1 MSDPPD
7 LAGAFAA
14 PDAKRRY
21 VRRLFATIADRYDLI
36 TVLLSFGRDRH
47 WKRRLIDLAGIG
59 PGSRVLDLACGTG
72 DIAFQAAARGASV
85 TGLDVTPRMIELA
98 KKKTGGPAIFFLV
111 GDMTALPF
119 AANRFDV
126 VTTG

>member
-1 MSDPPD
+1 MRESAD
-7 LAGAFAA
+7 LAGAFTA

-47 WKRRLIDLAGIG
+47 WKRRLVALARVG
-59 PGSRVLDLACGTG
+59 PTSRVLDLACGTG
-72 DIAFQAAARGASV
+72 DIALEAASRGAAV

-98 KKKTGGPAIFFLV
+98 RRKRDGSRLREEIRRHLLSSAT
-111 GDMTALPF
+111 
-119 AANRFDV
+119 
-126 VTTG
+126 